1 MNLTNNWWQNIM
13 YHFMKKYGFTVVLVS
28 LVFGIGG
35 AITYK
40 EFSTPQYIATGQM
53 SQNDNNYNIISSY
66 NQFISTDRFKA
77 SIKSKIT
84 KPEWK
89 SIKYSI
95 SMTNNANSPFFN
107 VSARSSN
114 AEFSKFLADE
124 TMKLLMSEIG
134 SYLSGTNM
142 SQLSKPKVVQE
153 NISTSKMM
161 KIGMVIFFGILVL
174 LSGLIILCT
183 RFLGQIRNEK
193 YLQDTLGI
201 VDLGTL
207 DLRRDIK

>member
-13 YHFMKKYGFTVVLVS
+13 YHFMKKYGFTVILVS

-89 SIKYSI
+89 RIKYSI

-107 VSARSSN
+107 VSVRSSN

-174 LSGLIILCT
+174 LSGLIILFT
-183 RFLGQIRNEK
+183 RFLGPIRNEK

-201 VDLGTL
+201 VNLGTL